1 MKNSTKLYALFLLV
15 EKAYPGGMLFYFFW
29 IILLT
34 VNNELKMLSYY
45 KLYLHLFLLLLALNS
60 AGQNIL
66 AQESKSR
73 EAQKVFLRIEEGINS
88 AAVDKFSNY
97 FSAKNYF
104 SFNSGT
110 TGYYSANQSYYVIK
124 DFLSIYQ
131 PISFKLTNIVTD
143 TATPF
148 ASGNLRYNN
157 KGVRGNAIVFIS
169 LQMTDNQWRISQI
182 TIN

>member
-1 MKNSTKLYALFLLV
+1 MQSHHK
-15 EKAYPGGMLFYFFW
+15 
-29 IILLT
+29 
-34 VNNELKMLSYY
+34 SY
-45 KLYLHLFLLLLALNS
+45 LILFLLLSVFSS
-60 AGQNIL
+60 AWYNTS
-66 AQESKSR
+66 AQETKSK
-73 EAQKVFLRIEEGINS
+73 EAQKIFLRIEEGINS

-104 SFNSGT
+104 SFNDGT

-131 PISFKLTNIVTD
+131 PISFKLTNIVTE

-148 ASGNLRYNN
+148 ASGNLKYNN
-157 KGVRGNAIVFIS
+157 KGIRGNAIVFIS
-169 LQMTDNQWRISQI
+169 LQMTDNKWHISQI